1 MAMIRIENLW
11 KTFNR
16 QTVLGGVTLEVQA
29 GEFLALVGLSGSGK
43 SILLKHIVRLMQ
55 PDRGRVLVDG
65 SDVAE
70 LSRRKLEELRGR
82 IGYVFQSGA
91 LFDSLTVYENVAFPL
106 REQTRM
112 QEFEI
117 RKRVLVELD
126 QVGLSGSEEKYPAQ
140 LSGGMIKRVAL
151 ARTLVRDPDIVLMD
165 EPTTGLDPIVSNS
178 ILQLFDQTH
187 KARKLTGILVSHDIP
202 EIFSVVQKVAM
213 LHEGRIVAMDT
224 PEAILASENAAVDQ
238 FVHGKPEGPIRNR

>member
-91 LFDSLTVYENVAFPL
+91 LFDSLTVYENVEFPL

-112 QEFEI
+112 QGFEI

-202 EIFSVVQKVAM
+202 QIFSVVQKVAM

>member
-112 QEFEI
+112 QGFEI

-202 EIFSVVQKVAM
+202 QIFSVVQKVAM

-224 PEAILASENAAVDQ
+224 PEAILASENVAVDQ